1 MTRESDAI
9 NASDL
14 RLNGAA
20 SGTPPSND
28 ELWSLKVVLRKTGL
42 SRSTIYAY
50 IACGTFPTQRR
61 LGPRRI
67 AWLASEVQAWIASRP
82 PRATTA

>member
-1 MTRESDAI
+1 MTHERDVTDAADVSINGLANGTLPSD
-9 NASDL
+9 
-14 RLNGAA
+14 
-20 SGTPPSND
+20 D
-28 ELWSLKVVLRKTGL
+28 ELWSLKIVLKKTGL

-82 PRATTA
+82 PQVTA

>member
-1 MTRESDAI
+1 MTRERDAI
-9 NASDL
+9 DAEDISVKGFAIGTL
-14 RLNGAA
+14 P
-20 SGTPPSND
+20 SGD
-28 ELWSLKVVLRKTGL
+28 ELWSLKIVLKKTGL

-82 PRATTA
+82 PQVTA